1 MTRIHLCN
9 KMVVYIKWE
18 MNEEKMDYKNYIE
31 IRKISLLYY
40 QYCFVDT
47 GEYLADGI
55 FYQNRITVRYGAE
68 FVREGTRYR
77 FIFCKIR
84 KKDRSIFFKSM
95 EELKKKMLLTG
106 HGDYEYFCERII
118 TTMKRWK
125 DSGNFPNKVV

>member
-1 MTRIHLCN
+1 
-9 KMVVYIKWE
+9 
-18 MNEEKMDYKNYIE
+18 MDYKNYIE

-40 QYCFVDT
+40 QYYFVDT

-68 FVREGTRYR
+68 FVREGIRYR

>member
-9 KMVVYIKWE
+9 KMIVYIKWE
-18 MNEEKMDYKNYIE
+18 MNEEKMDYKNHIE
-31 IRKISLLYY
+31 IRKISLLYC

-55 FYQNRITVRYGAE
+55 FYKNRITVRFGAE
-68 FVREGTRYR
+68 FVREGTSYR

-84 KKDRSIFFKSM
+84 KKDRSIFLQSM

-106 HGDYEYFCERII
+106 NVDYERFCEKI
-118 TTMKRWK
+118 TMSMNSWK
-125 DSGNFPNKVV
+125 DSGNTQNKVV